1 MIKIKPNIYRKIL
14 EGIEL
19 QTIYLKSFEG
29 KINREAIPKEA
40 IARISSKADF
50 RVTTENRVGISQKWD
65 IIGKD
70 KSTKSEFI
78 TISVTYAVILHSKN
92 EFKKDF
98 FEIYEKT
105 SLTLNVWPFVRE
117 FVNNMTARMNIPPLT
132 LPLLKFAQKSRPK
145 SAN

>member
-1 MIKIKPNIYRKIL
+1 MAKIKPQVYRKIL

-19 QTIYLKSFEG
+19 RAIYLKSFEG
-29 KINREAIPKEA
+29 KINRETIPREA
-40 IARISSKADF
+40 VAHISSKADF
-50 RVTTENRVGISQKWD
+50 ITKAENHVEISQKWD

-70 KSTKSEFI
+70 KNTKSEFI
-78 TISVTYAVILHSKN
+78 TISVTYAIILLSKN
-92 EFKKDF
+92 EFRKDF

-132 LPLLKFAQKSRPK
+132 LPLLKFPQKSRPRPAK
-145 SAN
+145 